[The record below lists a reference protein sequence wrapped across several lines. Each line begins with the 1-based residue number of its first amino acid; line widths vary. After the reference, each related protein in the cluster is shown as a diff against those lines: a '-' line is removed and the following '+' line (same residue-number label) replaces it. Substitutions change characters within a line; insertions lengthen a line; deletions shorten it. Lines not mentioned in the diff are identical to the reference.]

1 MPIAVVA
8 LETAETDKM
17 EPVAEGVAVCTA
29 PIPMLGLVD
38 QEQ

>member
-1 MPIAVVA
+1 MLIVAVV

-17 EPVAEGVAVCTA
+17 EPVAEGVVVCTA

-38 QEQ
+38 REQ